1 MKMILFILGFGFLAS
16 ANSFNLFKNTKN
28 EEHVAKPQNKLLAV
42 VIDG

>member
-1 MKMILFILGFGFLAS
+1 MMIFIVGIGLLAS
-16 ANSFNLFKNTKN
+16 ANGFNLFKNQKN